1 MLPSY
6 SDSSSG
12 SNGKINDSS
21 TSADQGDGD
30 EIDDALE
37 KDKSSQ
43 KSTLGGTAT
52 PSKHRKDKTASDAA
66 HSSSGEKPS
75 SRAGV
80 KKTSKSKKKKKSIW
94 SKLASAFFHCTWS
107 ADNPHD
113 VDIDER
119 APGVS
124 DPSSSSLEP
133 KEKPAHI
140 EQPKEDVKEVNVPI
154 QSSSNA
160 DDKETI
166 VKTPDDAVPLTI
178 APDLV
183 PPPISDPAVVIPPS
197 PTTQVRTEDLD
208 GLTSGSVQPPGST
221 GREHENESEDTGFT
235 DDEMDKEM
243 QEAED
248 EEDRLIREGGA
259 GIPIG
264 PDGMPRP
271 LLPPIAPQHAGRKCL
286 VLDLDETLVHSSF
299 KVSHICHCC
308 VFVLTTLSARS
319 RYSTPTMSFQLRSN
333 IIGTTCMSS
342 RGQVLTIS

>member
-1 MLPSY
+1 M
-6 SDSSSG
+6 
-12 SNGKINDSS
+12 
-21 TSADQGDGD
+21 
-30 EIDDALE
+30 
-37 KDKSSQ
+37 
-43 KSTLGGTAT
+43 
-52 PSKHRKDKTASDAA
+52 
-66 HSSSGEKPS
+66 
-75 SRAGV
+75 
-80 KKTSKSKKKKKSIW
+80 
-94 SKLASAFFHCTWS
+94 
-107 ADNPHD
+107 
-113 VDIDER
+113 
-119 APGVS
+119 
-124 DPSSSSLEP
+124 PSSS
-133 KEKPAHI
+133 
-140 EQPKEDVKEVNVPI
+140 NT
-154 QSSSNA
+154 

-166 VKTPDDAVPLTI
+166 AKTPDDAVPLTI

-183 PPPISDPAVVIPPS
+183 PPPVNDQTVVIPPS

-299 KVSHICHCC
+299 KVSHI
-308 VFVLTTLSARS
+308 
-319 RYSTPTMSFQLRSN
+319 
-333 IIGTTCMSS
+333 
-342 RGQVLTIS
+342 